1 MNTPIEIN
9 GGAQDASVF
18 ASKDLLGCPW
28 CNGTP
33 DLKPMNYRNTGR
45 LFGYKISCAACNF
58 EKTHVPACW
67 TEGKEAE
74 TMELARVSLVKWW
87 NNRVQPNGALC
98 DGDEPPQTLKSKQS

>member
-1 MNTPIEIN
+1 MQKTNERTQN
-9 GGAQDASVF
+9 AQTVGTSG
-18 ASKDLLGCPW
+18 LLGCPW
-28 CNGTP
+28 CSLTP

-74 TMELARVSLVKWW
+74 TMELARVSLVNWW
-87 NNRVQPNGALC
+87 NNRVQPNDQA
-98 DGDEPPQTLKSKQS
+98 EARRE